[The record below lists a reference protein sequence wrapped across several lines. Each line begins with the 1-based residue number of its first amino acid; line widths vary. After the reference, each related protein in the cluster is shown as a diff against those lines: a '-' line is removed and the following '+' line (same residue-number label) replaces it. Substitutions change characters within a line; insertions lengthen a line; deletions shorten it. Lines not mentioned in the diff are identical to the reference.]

1 MPYLELTEETYASY
15 TCMKILGY
23 SKISI
28 GSLRMSNESNET
40 SFFAVYDINTS
51 NTIYKKNKGTSL
63 TNIEIDISGYDGVTI
78 ELRTARP
85 NIYGGSMYIKLTD
98 IEFS

>member
-1 MPYLELTEETYASY
+1 
-15 TCMKILGY
+15 
-23 SKISI
+23 
-28 GSLRMSNESNET
+28 MSNESNET